1 MHHSALKQKAKHCI
15 AGRLSLLAL
24 KAGLG
29 FSLIELLVVVAIIG
43 VLASFGIP
51 ALHSIGGARGSLDTA
66 YKISQS
72 IELARNEAVAR
83 RTYVWIGLEDS
94 ESFGNRNLL
103 LGGVYSKDGST
114 NTNPSN
120 LQPLFRSVL
129 MEKVGL
135 VASPDTGGNN
145 SAYSSAQAL
154 QTNQSGITFS
164 IGSQNF
170 NSKTITFTPSGEAML
185 SGLPTTATPFE
196 SQILIGI
203 RGFRGTSETKNN
215 DIAVV
220 VDGSTGI
227 PAIYRNQ

>member
-1 MHHSALKQKAKHCI
+1 MRHPKLKQKTKHCI
-15 AGRLSLLAL
+15 LDQVSLAVL
-24 KAGLG
+24 KTGYG

-43 VLASFGIP
+43 VLASFAVP
-51 ALHSIGGARGSLDTA
+51 ALNSIGGARGSVDAA

-72 IELARNEAVAR
+72 MELARAEAVAR

-114 NTNPSN
+114 NSSAAN
-120 LQPLFRSVL
+120 LQPLFRSIL

-135 VASPDTGGNN
+135 VANPDTGANN
-145 SAYSSAQAL
+145 SEYSSAQAL

-164 IGSQNF
+164 TSSQNF
-170 NSKTITFTPSGEAML
+170 RLKTITFTPSGEAML
-185 SGLPTTATPFE
+185 SGSPALTAPFD
-196 SQILIGI
+196 SKILIGI
-203 RGFRGTSETKNN
+203 RGFRGTAESKDN

-220 VDGSTGI
+220 LDGSAGI
-227 PAIYRNQ
+227 PVIYRKQ